1 MRFKID
7 PRNFRGIDPVMVGV
21 LLILLIA
28 SLFILSTASINVMSS
43 DPYHYVKTQT
53 IWIITG
59 LVIVVVAALF
69 DYTNL
74 QKVNWWIYGGMLVL
88 LALVFVIG
96 ESAKGA
102 QRWIPV
108 TENYGIQPSELAK
121 VMIIVTFAD
130 FLSKRKGRLNTFR
143 EFIPAFLFVLPPMLL
158 IFVQPDLGT
167 ALVFGAIFVGMM
179 FVAGAHP
186 LKFGGL
192 ILAVFLIAVCSIY
205 FHVAKDL
212 PGPLSYLEGMPIP
225 LENYQLER
233 LLVFI
238 NPEKSV
244 SDDAYHVT
252 QSIYAIGSGG
262 FWGKGYRLGTQGQLN
277 ILPEHHT
284 DFIFAIIGEEFGFIG
299 TSSLI
304 LAYCILLL
312 RCITIAT
319 KSKDTYGVLIITGV
333 VSMIT
338 FHILVN
344 IGMTSGIMPVTGVPL
359 PFISS
364 GGSFMWANMAAIGLV
379 ISVGLRGEKMMF

>member
-1 MRFKID
+1 MRFKIEKRD
-7 PRNFRGIDPVMVGV
+7 FRGIDMVMVGI
-21 LLILLIA
+21 LLLLLIA
-28 SLFILSTASINVMSS
+28 SLVILSTASINVIPS
-43 DPYHYVKTQT
+43 DPYHYVKTQAV
-53 IWIITG
+53 WIITG
-59 LVIVVVAALF
+59 LVIVVMAAMF
-69 DYTNL
+69 DYTNF
-74 QKVNWWIYGGMLVL
+74 QKVNWWIYGIMLFL
-88 LALVFVIG
+88 LILVFVIG
-96 ESAKGA
+96 SSAKGA
-102 QRWIPV
+102 QRWIPI
-108 TENYGIQPSELAK
+108 TASYGIQPSELAK

-130 FLSKRKGRLNTFR
+130 FLSKRKGHLNTFR

-158 IFVQPDLGT
+158 ILVQPDLGT
-167 ALVFGAIFVGMM
+167 TLVFGAIFVGMM

-186 LKFGGL
+186 VKFGGL
-192 ILAVFLIAVCSIY
+192 ILVVFLIAVTVIF
-205 FHVAKDL
+205 FHTATNL
-212 PGPLSYLEGMPIP
+212 PWPLSYLEGMPIP
-225 LENYQLER
+225 LKDYQLDR

-238 NPEKSV
+238 NPEKNI
-244 SDDAYHVT
+244 SDEGYHVT

-284 DFIFAIIGEEFGFIG
+284 DFIFSIIGEEFGFIG
-299 TSSLI
+299 TSCLL
-304 LAYCILLL
+304 LAYSILLL

-319 KSKDTYGVLIITGV
+319 KAKDTFGLLIVTGV

-379 ISVGLRGEKMMF
+379 ISVGLRGEKLMF